1 VLNIK
6 VTSNNLIYILVFFH
20 IFWRLIII
28 FPDLI
33 SFLYY
38 WKKIKQ
44 INLKSNYFP
53 TGSDPLLT
61 HLPDPT
67 HGIPTRVSAARSLP
81 LSPTHC
87 RVGPVCLRPPSPMH
101 LTLLCFAAQH
111 TQLEITASPIP
122 TAPCPRA
129 SWRYKPPTT
138 RRSRLPLPPPLLL
151 VGHRNS
157 HPAPTRS
164 DSSKRMNAARPARL
178 FRPPAHIYP
187 LGGRTHLQLHVRT
200 GRLPWQ
206 CPCPT
211 APHAHRLFQPDQLH
225 PDHTT
230 YLRAT

>member
-111 TQLEITASPIP
+111 TTGNNSQPHPNSALSTRLLALSRQ
-122 TAPCPRA
+122 PRVGPVCRYRHRHRC
-129 SWRYKPPTT
+129 SWLATVT
-138 RRSRLPLPPPLLL
+138 RIL
-151 VGHRNS
+151 
-157 HPAPTRS
+157 
-164 DSSKRMNAARPARL
+164 
-178 FRPPAHIYP
+178 RPPA
-187 LGGRTHLQLHVRT
+187 Q
-200 GRLPWQ
+200 
-206 CPCPT
+206 T
-211 APHAHRLFQPDQLH
+211 AAS
-225 PDHTT
+225 
-230 YLRAT
+230 A